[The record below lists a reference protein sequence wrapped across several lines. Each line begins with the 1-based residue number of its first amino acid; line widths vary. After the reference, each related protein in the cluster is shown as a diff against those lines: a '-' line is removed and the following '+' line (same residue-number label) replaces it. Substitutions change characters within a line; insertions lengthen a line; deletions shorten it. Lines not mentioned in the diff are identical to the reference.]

1 MARTHYDDD
10 APAPPNETLGAAL
23 RKCEDG
29 NFYNLAGA
37 ELQALIS
44 DLRVMAQRKGADVK
58 GSFTL
63 TIKLHMGRDGYVG
76 LTPSVDVKKPKP
88 LRLETTVY
96 TDEDG
101 DVSARPIEKQMMLRE
116 VSAPT
121 AAPER
126 KAL

>member
-1 MARTHYDDD
+1 MARSHYDDD

-29 NFYNLAGA
+29 NFYNAAGA

-44 DLRVMAQRKGADVK
+44 DLRTMAQRKQADVK
-58 GSFTL
+58 GSYTL

-88 LRLETTVY
+88 TRLETTVY

-101 DVSARPIEKQMMLRE
+101 DVSARPVEKQLQLRE
-116 VSAPT
+116 VSGG

>member
-1 MARTHYDDD
+1 MARSHYDDD

-29 NFYNLAGA
+29 NFYNAAGA

-44 DLRVMAQRKGADVK
+44 DLRTMAQRKQADVK
-58 GSFTL
+58 GEYKL

-88 LRLETTVY
+88 TRLETTVY

-101 DVSARPIEKQMMLRE
+101 DVSARPIEKQLQLRE
-116 VSAPT
+116 VSGGV
-121 AAPER
+121 APER